1 MNPPMMAVSLLLALA
16 PVVSPDMGV
25 DWRTD
30 YEAARAEAREKGRL
44 ILLHFVMAGRPL
56 CKTMEEETFA
66 QAQVARVAR
75 EKFVSVR
82 VDADARPELFEATIG
97 GRGGLASCVVDGEG
111 DVVSARH
118 GFADAAAFLAFLQRA
133 EAGYGTLKAAREAL
147 LQVPD
152 DRSKLYDLA
161 EAYRSNDSLRRAEDC
176 YRKVIGRIQLLSILG
191 DADLRIFSCSHE
203 RMARLSVM
211 RGKNLDARTH
221 LEEARKTDSEGRWAA
236 VDRLLLTE
244 GLTLAVERKHAEAAR
259 VLREALKRF
268 PASGE
273 ADHLLYALGF
283 VLHQDGQNKP
293 ALEALE
299 TALTRF
305 PQSSWLP
312 AVREQIEHIRNP
324 QPDHTH

>member
-1 MNPPMMAVSLLLALA
+1 MSILSIVLALS

-25 DWRTD
+25 DWRKD
-30 YEAARAEAREKGRL
+30 YETARAEAREQGRL
-44 ILLHFVMAGRPL
+44 ILLHFTMAGRPL
-56 CKTMEEETFA
+56 CRTMEEETFA
-66 QAQVARVAR
+66 QADVARVAR

-82 VDADARPELFEATIG
+82 VDVEARPELFEATIG

-111 DVVSARH
+111 DVISARH
-118 GFADAAAFLAFLQRA
+118 GFADAAAFLAFLRRA
-133 EAGYGTLKAAREAL
+133 EAGYGTVKAAREAL
-147 LQVPD
+147 SRNPD
-152 DRSKLYDLA
+152 NRPKLHELA
-161 EAYRSNDSLRRAEDC
+161 EAYRAADSLRRAEDC
-176 YRKVIGRIQLLSILG
+176 YRKVIGQISLLSNLEES
-191 DADLRIFSCSHE
+191 DLRIFACSQE

-211 RGKNLDARTH
+211 RGRNL
-221 LEEARKTDSEGRWAA
+221 EARKHLDEARRSDPGGRWTA

-259 VLREALKRF
+259 VLREALTRF
-268 PASGE
+268 PAGEE

-283 VLHQDGQNKP
+283 VLHQDGQDKP

-299 TALTRF
+299 TALSRY

-312 AVREQIEHIRNP
+312 AAREQIEHIRNP